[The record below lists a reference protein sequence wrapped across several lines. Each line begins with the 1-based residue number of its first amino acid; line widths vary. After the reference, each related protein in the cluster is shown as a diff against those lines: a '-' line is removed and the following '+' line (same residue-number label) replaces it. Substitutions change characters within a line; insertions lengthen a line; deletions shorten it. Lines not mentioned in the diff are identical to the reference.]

1 MTGTT
6 LDDDLLPS
14 GSETVADLSELPY
27 AVTDQ
32 PEESPETQH
41 FRFFDLPQELRF
53 MIYEE
58 LMDNTKNDLKYVQP
72 RGFEVESVYIDELH
86 YPSMLRVCKMMNR
99 EYWSLCLRGA
109 SLWITYSL
117 PDPLSSDGEDSEDEG
132 VGEHTEA
139 EASSDRD
146 DESGED
152 PGHDAGLK
160 PSEDLQEEEDPGTG
174 PGPGPDTAINTDES
188 SDTDEYSNK
197 FADDDDEIP
206 LLSTWV
212 KIPKEALAKL
222 GDVVFKFEARWNLP
236 LITELFRE
244 SDTWLALIDHMVHYG
259 NKKQLLLSG
268 SLANNET
275 DPFSGIARCTLE
287 MPSLKSLLLY
297 SEIEMWI
304 IESAAEQDDKNLGFQ
319 WFVNGLFHEQHLLF
333 EIEKEHDRKV
343 ETSVGGGL
351 YSPLY
356 EMNKRYR
363 YPRRR
368 HLAQGIAPDAGLPEW
383 GYAIY
388 KFVPPWSC
396 PDDNAFDYHGQQVI
410 FEHVEYALPVP
421 ERIDFWESCSEDE
434 YDWNDGSDWAIGRAS
449 RV

>member
-1 MTGTT
+1 MPSLQMG
-6 LDDDLLPS
+6 DASDHRRMSVRIPGPPSLPS
-14 GSETVADLSELPY
+14 SPCTHVIVKMHDYFQISAASI
-27 AVTDQ
+27 TDQ
-32 PEESPETQH
+32 PEESPEIQP

-86 YPSMLRVCKMMNR
+86 YPSMLRVCKMMNQ
-99 EYWSLCLRGA
+99 EYWNLCLRGA

-132 VGEHTEA
+132 
-139 EASSDRD
+139 
-146 DESGED
+146 
-152 PGHDAGLK
+152 L
-160 PSEDLQEEEDPGTG
+160 
-174 PGPGPDTAINTDES
+174 
-188 SDTDEYSNK
+188 
-197 FADDDDEIP
+197 DDDDEIP

-236 LITELFRE
+236 LI
-244 SDTWLALIDHMVHYG
+244 
-259 NKKQLLLSG
+259 N
-268 SLANNET
+268 
-275 DPFSGIARCTLE
+275 PFSGIARCTLE

-333 EIEKEHDRKV
+333 DIEKEHDRKV

-368 HLAQGIAPDAGLPEW
+368 HLAQGIAPVAGLPEW

>member
-1 MTGTT
+1 MT
-6 LDDDLLPS
+6 S
-14 GSETVADLSELPY
+14 
-27 AVTDQ
+27 
-32 PEESPETQH
+32 
-41 FRFFDLPQELRF
+41 LR
-53 MIYEE
+53 
-58 LMDNTKNDLKYVQP
+58 
-72 RGFEVESVYIDELH
+72 
-86 YPSMLRVCKMMNR
+86 
-99 EYWSLCLRGA
+99 
-109 SLWITYSL
+109 
-117 PDPLSSDGEDSEDEG
+117 
-132 VGEHTEA
+132 
-139 EASSDRD
+139 
-146 DESGED
+146 
-152 PGHDAGLK
+152 
-160 PSEDLQEEEDPGTG
+160 PSEDLHEEEDPGTG

-236 LITELFRE
+236 LI
-244 SDTWLALIDHMVHYG
+244 
-259 NKKQLLLSG
+259 N
-268 SLANNET
+268 
-275 DPFSGIARCTLE
+275 PFSGIARCTLE

-319 WFVNGLFHEQHLLF
+319 WFVDGLFHEQHLLF
-333 EIEKEHDRKV
+333 EIEKEHNRKV

-368 HLAQGIAPDAGLPEW
+368 HLAQGIAPVAGLPEW

-434 YDWNDGSDWAIGRAS
+434 YDWDDGSDWAIGRAS

>member
-1 MTGTT
+1 YFLPERENAKLADGRRERPPANVRADPGSAISSLPYPAPIMIETT
-6 LDDDLLPS
+6 LDDGLLPS
-14 GSETVADLSELPY
+14 GPETVADLSKLPY

-32 PEESPETQH
+32 REESPETQP

-53 MIYEE
+53 MVYEE

-72 RGFEVESVYIDELH
+72 RGFEVKSVYIDELH

-109 SLWITYSL
+109 SFRAKIQTMTQASNQAKTYMK
-117 PDPLSSDGEDSEDEG
+117 
-132 VGEHTEA
+132 
-139 EASSDRD
+139 R
-146 DESGED
+146 ED
-152 PGHDAGLK
+152 PGT
-160 PSEDLQEEEDPGTG
+160 GTG
-174 PGPGPDTAINTDES
+174 PGPGPDTAVNTDEI
-188 SDTDEYSNK
+188 SDTGEYSNK

-236 LITELFRE
+236 LI
-244 SDTWLALIDHMVHYG
+244 
-259 NKKQLLLSG
+259 N
-268 SLANNET
+268 
-275 DPFSGIARCTLE
+275 PFSGIARCTLE

-319 WFVNGLFHEQHLLF
+319 WFVDGLFHEQHLLF
-333 EIEKEHDRKV
+333 EIEKEHNRKV

-351 YSPLY
+351 YSPSLRD
-356 EMNKRYR
+356 EKRYR

-368 HLAQGIAPDAGLPEW
+368 HLAQGIAPVAGLPEW

>member
-1 MTGTT
+1 MPSLQMGDASDHRRMSVRIPGPPSLPSLPCTHVIVKMHDDFQISAASTHLSMIETT
-6 LDDDLLPS
+6 LDDGLLPS
-14 GSETVADLSELPY
+14 GPETVADLSKLPY

-32 PEESPETQH
+32 PEESPETQP

-53 MIYEE
+53 MVYEE

-86 YPSMLRVCKMMNR
+86 YPSILRVCKMMNR

-117 PDPLSSDGEDSEDEG
+117 PDPLSSDGEDEG
-132 VGEHTEA
+132 
-139 EASSDRD
+139 ASNQAKTYMKR
-146 DESGED
+146 ED
-152 PGHDAGLK
+152 PGT
-160 PSEDLQEEEDPGTG
+160 GTG
-174 PGPGPDTAINTDES
+174 PGPGPDTAVDTDEI
-188 SDTDEYSNK
+188 SDTDEYSNN

-236 LITELFRE
+236 LI
-244 SDTWLALIDHMVHYG
+244 
-259 NKKQLLLSG
+259 N
-268 SLANNET
+268 
-275 DPFSGIARCTLE
+275 PFSGIARCTLE

-319 WFVNGLFHEQHLLF
+319 WFVDGLFHEQHLLF
-333 EIEKEHDRKV
+333 DIEKEHNRKV

-351 YSPLY
+351 YSPSLRD
-356 EMNKRYR
+356 EQEIPISPTQAFGSRYR
-363 YPRRR
+363 TSCR
-368 HLAQGIAPDAGLPEW
+368 AAGV
-383 GYAIY
+383 G
-388 KFVPPWSC
+388 FVPPWSC

>member
-1 MTGTT
+1 MAGRG
-6 LDDDLLPS
+6 PY
-14 GSETVADLSELPY
+14 LSELPY
-27 AVTDQ
+27 AVTDR
-32 PEESPETQH
+32 PEKPPETQP

-58 LMDNTKNDLKYVQP
+58 LMDNTKNDLKFTQP

-86 YPSMLRVCKMMNR
+86 YPSMLRVCKMMNQ

-109 SLWITYSL
+109 SLWITYGL

-132 VGEHTEA
+132 VEESSEA
-139 EASSDRD
+139 EASRD
-146 DESGED
+146 GDEESGED
-152 PGHDAGLK
+152 ARHGTGLR
-160 PSEDLQEEEDPGTG
+160 PSEDLHEEEDPG
-174 PGPGPDTAINTDES
+174 PDTAVNTDER
-188 SDTDEYSNK
+188 SDTDKYSNK
-197 FADDDDEIP
+197 FADDDDEIS

-236 LITELFRE
+236 LI
-244 SDTWLALIDHMVHYG
+244 
-259 NKKQLLLSG
+259 N
-268 SLANNET
+268 
-275 DPFSGIARCTLE
+275 PFSGIARCTLE
-287 MPSLKSLLLY
+287 MPGLKSLLLY

-333 EIEKEHDRKV
+333 DIEKEHERKV

-363 YPRRR
+363 HPRRR
-368 HLAQGIAPDAGLPEW
+368 HLAQGIAPVAGLPEW

-388 KFVPPWSC
+388 KFVPPWNC
-396 PDDNAFDYHGQQVI
+396 PDDNAFGYHGQQVI

-434 YDWNDGSDWAIGRAS
+434 YDWNDSSDWAIGRAS

>member
-1 MTGTT
+1 MTETT
-6 LDDDLLPS
+6 LDDGLLPS
-14 GSETVADLSELPY
+14 GSETVADLSKLPY

-32 PEESPETQH
+32 PEESPETQP

-53 MIYEE
+53 MVYEE

-117 PDPLSSDGEDSEDEG
+117 PDPLSSEGEDSEDEG
-132 VGEHTEA
+132 VDEHTEA
-139 EASSDRD
+139 EASSDGD
-146 DESGED
+146 EESGED
-152 PGHDAGLK
+152 ARHDTGLK
-160 PSEDLQEEEDPGTG
+160 SSKDPHEEEGSGPGPG
-174 PGPGPDTAINTDES
+174 PGPGPDTAVNTYES
-188 SDTDEYSNK
+188 PDTDKYSNK

-206 LLSTWV
+206 SLSTWV

-236 LITELFRE
+236 LI
-244 SDTWLALIDHMVHYG
+244 
-259 NKKQLLLSG
+259 N
-268 SLANNET
+268 
-275 DPFSGIARCTLE
+275 PFSGIARCTLE
-287 MPSLKSLLLY
+287 MPGLKSLLLY

-304 IESAAEQDDKNLGFQ
+304 IESAAQQDDKNLRFQ
-319 WFVNGLFHEQHLLF
+319 WFVDGLFHEQHLLF
-333 EIEKEHDRKV
+333 EIEKEHNRKA

-368 HLAQGIAPDAGLPEW
+368 HLAQGFAPVAGLPEW

>member
-32 PEESPETQH
+32 PEESPETQP

-117 PDPLSSDGEDSEDEG
+117 PDPLSSEGEDSEDEG
-132 VGEHTEA
+132 VNEHTEA
-139 EASSDRD
+139 EASSDG
-146 DESGED
+146 DEESSED
-152 PGHDAGLK
+152 VGHDTGLK
-160 PSEDLQEEEDPGTG
+160 PSKDPHEEEGSG
-174 PGPGPDTAINTDES
+174 PGPGPGADTAVNTYES

-197 FADDDDEIP
+197 FADDDNEIP

-236 LITELFRE
+236 LI
-244 SDTWLALIDHMVHYG
+244 
-259 NKKQLLLSG
+259 N
-268 SLANNET
+268 
-275 DPFSGIARCTLE
+275 PFSGIARCTLE

-319 WFVNGLFHEQHLLF
+319 WFVDGLFHEQHLLF
-333 EIEKEHDRKV
+333 EIEKEHNRKV

-368 HLAQGIAPDAGLPEW
+368 HLAQGIAPVAGLPEW

-449 RV
+449 RA

>member
-1 MTGTT
+1 MIETT
-6 LDDDLLPS
+6 LDDGLLPS
-14 GSETVADLSELPY
+14 GPETVADLSELPY

-32 PEESPETQH
+32 PEESPEIQP

-53 MIYEE
+53 MVYEE

-117 PDPLSSDGEDSEDEG
+117 PDPLSSDGEDEG

-152 PGHDAGLK
+152 PDHDAGLK
-160 PSEDLQEEEDPGTG
+160 PSEDLHEEEDPGTGTG
-174 PGPGPDTAINTDES
+174 PGPGPDTAVNTDEI
-188 SDTDEYSNK
+188 SDTGEYSNK

-236 LITELFRE
+236 LI
-244 SDTWLALIDHMVHYG
+244 
-259 NKKQLLLSG
+259 N
-268 SLANNET
+268 
-275 DPFSGIARCTLE
+275 PFSGIARCTLE

-319 WFVNGLFHEQHLLF
+319 WFVDGLFHEQHLLF
-333 EIEKEHDRKV
+333 EIEKEHNRKV

-368 HLAQGIAPDAGLPEW
+368 HLAQGIAPVAGLPEW

>member
-27 AVTDQ
+27 AFTDQ
-32 PEESPETQH
+32 PEESPEIQP

-86 YPSMLRVCKMMNR
+86 YPSILRVCKMMNR
-99 EYWSLCLRGA
+99 EYWSLCLRGV

-117 PDPLSSDGEDSEDEG
+117 PDPLSSDGEDEG

-152 PGHDAGLK
+152 PDHDAGLK
-160 PSEDLQEEEDPGTG
+160 PSEDLHEEEDPGTGTGPG
-174 PGPGPDTAINTDES
+174 PGPGPDTAVDTDEI

-212 KIPKEALAKL
+212 KIPKEALAKV

-236 LITELFRE
+236 LISKFCDIVFSRLDFSRAVQGERYVAR
-244 SDTWLALIDHMVHYG
+244 SHRPYGAL
-259 NKKQLLLSG
+259 
-268 SLANNET
+268 
-275 DPFSGIARCTLE
+275 
-287 MPSLKSLLLY
+287 
-297 SEIEMWI
+297 
-304 IESAAEQDDKNLGFQ
+304 
-319 WFVNGLFHEQHLLF
+319 
-333 EIEKEHDRKV
+333 RK
-343 ETSVGGGL
+343 
-351 YSPLY
+351 
-356 EMNKRYR
+356 
-363 YPRRR
+363 
-368 HLAQGIAPDAGLPEW
+368 
-383 GYAIY
+383 
-388 KFVPPWSC
+388 
-396 PDDNAFDYHGQQVI
+396 
-410 FEHVEYALPVP
+410 
-421 ERIDFWESCSEDE
+421 
-434 YDWNDGSDWAIGRAS
+434 
-449 RV
+449 

>member
-1 MTGTT
+1 MTEIT
-6 LDDDLLPS
+6 LDDSLLPS
-14 GSETVADLSELPY
+14 GPETVADLSESLY

-32 PEESPETQH
+32 PEELPETQP

-58 LMDNTKNDLKYVQP
+58 LMDNTKNDLKFTQP

-86 YPSMLRVCKMMNR
+86 YPSMLRVCKMMNQ
-99 EYWSLCLRGA
+99 EYWNLCLRGA

-152 PGHDAGLK
+152 PDHDAGLK

-236 LITELFRE
+236 LI
-244 SDTWLALIDHMVHYG
+244 
-259 NKKQLLLSG
+259 N
-268 SLANNET
+268 
-275 DPFSGIARCTLE
+275 PFSGIARCTLE

-319 WFVNGLFHEQHLLF
+319 WFVDGLFHEQHLLF
-333 EIEKEHDRKV
+333 DIEKEHNRKV

-368 HLAQGIAPDAGLPEW
+368 HLAQGIAPVAGLPEW

>member
-1 MTGTT
+1 MIETT
-6 LDDDLLPS
+6 LDDGLLPS
-14 GSETVADLSELPY
+14 GPETVADLSKLPY

-32 PEESPETQH
+32 REESPETQP

-53 MIYEE
+53 MVYEE

-72 RGFEVESVYIDELH
+72 RGS
-86 YPSMLRVCKMMNR
+86 N
-99 EYWSLCLRGA
+99 
-109 SLWITYSL
+109 
-117 PDPLSSDGEDSEDEG
+117 SDGEDEG

-152 PGHDAGLK
+152 PDHDAGLK
-160 PSEDLQEEEDPGTG
+160 PSEDLHEEEDPGTGTG
-174 PGPGPDTAINTDES
+174 PGPGPDTAVNTDEI
-188 SDTDEYSNK
+188 SDTGEYSNK

-236 LITELFRE
+236 LI
-244 SDTWLALIDHMVHYG
+244 
-259 NKKQLLLSG
+259 N
-268 SLANNET
+268 
-275 DPFSGIARCTLE
+275 PFSGIARCTLE

-319 WFVNGLFHEQHLLF
+319 WFVDGLFHEQHLLF
-333 EIEKEHDRKV
+333 EIEKEHNRKV

-351 YSPLY
+351 YSLST
-356 EMNKRYR
+356 R
-363 YPRRR
+363 
-368 HLAQGIAPDAGLPEW
+368 
-383 GYAIY
+383 
-388 KFVPPWSC
+388 
-396 PDDNAFDYHGQQVI
+396 
-410 FEHVEYALPVP
+410 
-421 ERIDFWESCSEDE
+421 
-434 YDWNDGSDWAIGRAS
+434 
-449 RV
+449 

>member
-1 MTGTT
+1 MTQ
-6 LDDDLLPS
+6 
-14 GSETVADLSELPY
+14 A
-27 AVTDQ
+27 
-32 PEESPETQH
+32 
-41 FRFFDLPQELRF
+41 
-53 MIYEE
+53 
-58 LMDNTKNDLKYVQP
+58 
-72 RGFEVESVYIDELH
+72 
-86 YPSMLRVCKMMNR
+86 
-99 EYWSLCLRGA
+99 
-109 SLWITYSL
+109 
-117 PDPLSSDGEDSEDEG
+117 
-132 VGEHTEA
+132 
-139 EASSDRD
+139 
-146 DESGED
+146 
-152 PGHDAGLK
+152 LK
-160 PSEDLQEEEDPGTG
+160 PSEDLHEEEDPGTGTG
-174 PGPGPDTAINTDES
+174 PGPGPDTAVNTDEI
-188 SDTDEYSNK
+188 SDTGEYSNK

-236 LITELFRE
+236 LITSLTTKQIH
-244 SDTWLALIDHMVHYG
+244 SLALPDAH
-259 NKKQLLLSG
+259 S
-268 SLANNET
+268 
-275 DPFSGIARCTLE
+275 RCLVW
-287 MPSLKSLLLY
+287 KSLLLY

-319 WFVNGLFHEQHLLF
+319 WFVDGLFHEQHLLF
-333 EIEKEHDRKV
+333 EIEKEHNRKV

-351 YSPLY
+351 YSPSLRD
-356 EMNKRYR
+356 EQEIPISPTQAFGSRYR
-363 YPRRR
+363 TSCR
-368 HLAQGIAPDAGLPEW
+368 AAGV

>member
-1 MTGTT
+1 
-6 LDDDLLPS
+6 
-14 GSETVADLSELPY
+14 
-27 AVTDQ
+27 
-32 PEESPETQH
+32 
-41 FRFFDLPQELRF
+41 
-53 MIYEE
+53 
-58 LMDNTKNDLKYVQP
+58 
-72 RGFEVESVYIDELH
+72 
-86 YPSMLRVCKMMNR
+86 
-99 EYWSLCLRGA
+99 
-109 SLWITYSL
+109 
-117 PDPLSSDGEDSEDEG
+117 
-132 VGEHTEA
+132 
-139 EASSDRD
+139 
-146 DESGED
+146 
-152 PGHDAGLK
+152 
-160 PSEDLQEEEDPGTG
+160 
-174 PGPGPDTAINTDES
+174 
-188 SDTDEYSNK
+188 
-197 FADDDDEIP
+197 
-206 LLSTWV
+206 
-212 KIPKEALAKL
+212 
-222 GDVVFKFEARWNLP
+222 
-236 LITELFRE
+236 
-244 SDTWLALIDHMVHYG
+244 MVHYG
-259 NKKQLLLSG
+259 NKRQLLLSG

-333 EIEKEHDRKV
+333 EIEKEHNRKV

-368 HLAQGIAPDAGLPEW
+368 HLAQGIAPVAGLPEW

>member
-1 MTGTT
+1 MIETT
-6 LDDDLLPS
+6 LDDGLLPS
-14 GSETVADLSELPY
+14 GPETVADLSKLPY

-32 PEESPETQH
+32 PEESPETQP

-53 MIYEE
+53 MVYEE

-86 YPSMLRVCKMMNR
+86 YPSILRVCKMMNR

-117 PDPLSSDGEDSEDEG
+117 PDPLSSDGEDEG

-152 PGHDAGLK
+152 PDHDAGLK
-160 PSEDLQEEEDPGTG
+160 PSEDLHEEEDPGTGTG
-174 PGPGPDTAINTDES
+174 PGPGPDTAVDTDEI

-212 KIPKEALAKL
+212 KIPKEALAKV

-236 LITELFRE
+236 LI
-244 SDTWLALIDHMVHYG
+244 
-259 NKKQLLLSG
+259 N
-268 SLANNET
+268 
-275 DPFSGIARCTLE
+275 PFSGIARCTLE

-319 WFVNGLFHEQHLLF
+319 WFANGLFHEQHLLF

-368 HLAQGIAPDAGLPEW
+368 HLAQGIAPVAGLPEW

-434 YDWNDGSDWAIGRAS
+434 YDWDDGSDWAISRAS

>member
-1 MTGTT
+1 MIETT
-6 LDDDLLPS
+6 LDDGLLPS
-14 GSETVADLSELPY
+14 GSETVADLSKLPY

-32 PEESPETQH
+32 PEESPETQP
-41 FRFFDLPQELRF
+41 FRFFDLPHELRF
-53 MIYEE
+53 MVYEE

-86 YPSMLRVCKMMNR
+86 YPSMLRVCKMMNQ

-132 VGEHTEA
+132 LGEQTEA

-152 PGHDAGLK
+152 PDHDAGLR
-160 PSEDLQEEEDPGTG
+160 PSEDLHEEEDPGTG
-174 PGPGPDTAINTDES
+174 TGTGPGPDTAINTDEN

-236 LITELFRE
+236 LI
-244 SDTWLALIDHMVHYG
+244 
-259 NKKQLLLSG
+259 N
-268 SLANNET
+268 
-275 DPFSGIARCTLE
+275 PFSGIARCTLE

-333 EIEKEHDRKV
+333 EIEKEHNRKA

-368 HLAQGIAPDAGLPEW
+368 HLAQGIAPVAGLPEW